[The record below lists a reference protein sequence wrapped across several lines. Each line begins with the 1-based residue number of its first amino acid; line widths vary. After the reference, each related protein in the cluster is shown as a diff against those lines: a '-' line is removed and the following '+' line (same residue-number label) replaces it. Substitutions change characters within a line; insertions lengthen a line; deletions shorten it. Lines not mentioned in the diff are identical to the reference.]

1 MMLVRS
7 NCRVTLVGGAVAQ
20 TVSYPD
26 PFDDEDAILN
36 LDLALGF

>member
-7 NCRVTLVGGAVAQ
+7 NRRITLVVGAVTQ
-20 TVSYPD
+20 SVSHPD

-36 LDLALGF
+36 LDLTLDV